1 MSLLR
6 AVTTPITASIDKVL
20 ARAVTGRS
28 EAARRRSRAESLGH
42 EERIVALEKIRAA
55 YPESAL
61 DPEAGFFARDTHPEV
76 TERDVGFKTK
86 DGVPTRVVDLSWA
99 SERPLYLRDPSLRER
114 YGRSAANQRGAARLF
129 LGHGRSDRPTAIV
142 VHGYRAGQFAVE
154 ERVWPISWLLR
165 RGMNV
170 ALHVLPFHGLRND
183 RPVPA
188 FPGSDPRFTNEGFRQ
203 AIFDLRALKTHVER
217 AGSPAVGAMGMSL
230 GGYTVSLWATL
241 DPLAFVAPIIPLA
254 SFADVARAAGRLV
267 GSEEQQALQHAGLEA
282 AHRVASPFARASRV
296 DASAALVIA
305 GEGDRITPLAHAERL
320 QAHLGAELVTFAG
333 GHIVQLGRREG
344 FRALGKLL
352 ERRALFTPK
361 SDSSVR

>member
-6 AVTTPITASIDKVL
+6 AVTTPLTASIDKVL

-42 EERIVALEKIRAA
+42 EERVVALERIASA
-55 YPESAL
+55 YSETAH
-61 DPEAGFFARDTHPEV
+61 DPEQGFFARTTHPEV
-76 TERDVGFKTK
+76 TEREVGEKTK
-86 DGVPTRVVDLSWA
+86 DGILTRVVDLSWA
-99 SERPLYLRDPSLRER
+99 SARPTYLEDPVLRER
-114 YGRSAANQRGAARLF
+114 YGRSPANQRGAARLF
-129 LGHGRSDRPTAIV
+129 LGRGRRDRPTAIL
-142 VHGYRAGQFAVE
+142 VHGYRAGQFPVE
-154 ERVWPISWLLR
+154 ERVWPIGWLLR

-203 AIFDLRALKTHVER
+203 AIFDLRVLREHVER
-217 AGSPAVGAMGMSL
+217 GGSRAVGAMGMSL

-267 GSEEQQALQHAGLEA
+267 GSEEQQALQQTRLEE

-296 DASAALVIA
+296 EKGAAIVIA

-320 QAHLGAELVTFAG
+320 RDHLDAEYVTFAG
-333 GHIVQLGRREG
+333 GHILQVGRSEG
-344 FRALGKLL
+344 FRALGRVL
-352 ERRALFTPK
+352 ERRGLFA
-361 SDSSVR
+361 SRG